1 MEIAKFLEIL
11 HDKKFID
18 YNKMSNKYTDTF
30 HEYLDTLSMF
40 YTKLPLED
48 AQGNFM
54 VFLEGPLKIQTSTLR
69 TLFQNQSG
77 LYSAKS
83 LETEIIATSAIENI
97 DFSRDSVRSILSG
110 QASKNEEEK
119 RIEGLKKG
127 LEFIADPGNKITE
140 ENLYKLY
147 KMAIGQ
153 YLDEENQLKEGNL
166 YRHDSVYV
174 VGTKVEHTGMSYKQV
189 LSYMKSLVTYI
200 NQKDDIQDLMKACII
215 HFYIAYVHPWFDGN
229 GRMARLVHLWFLVQR
244 GYQSVLFVPF
254 SSLIEKTRKQ
264 YYDAYQTI
272 EDNYRY
278 THTID
283 VTPFLLYFIN
293 NVYNKIEQPLQEDT
307 LSVYRLALNQKK
319 ITNKED
325 KLWKFVLSYFGTEEF
340 STKGLE
346 KAYGDAAY
354 ATIRSF
360 VLKFTDL
367 GLLTAISY
375 TTKNKYR
382 VKR

>member
-1 MEIAKFLEIL
+1 MEITKFLEIL
-11 HDKKFID
+11 HDKKFMD
-18 YNKMSNKYTDTF
+18 YRKMSNKYSDTF
-30 HEYLDTLSMF
+30 QEYLDTLSMF
-40 YTKLPLED
+40 YKKLPLED

-54 VFLEGPLKIQTSTLR
+54 VFLEEPLKIQTSTLR
-69 TLFQNQSG
+69 TLFQNQSD
-77 LYSAKS
+77 LYSKKS

-110 QASKNEEEK
+110 QASKNEEER

-127 LEFIADPGNKITE
+127 MEFIADRDNKITE
-140 ENLYKLY
+140 ENIYKLY
-147 KMAIGQ
+147 KMAIGK

-174 VGTKVEHTGMSYKQV
+174 VGTKVEHIGISYKQV
-189 LSYMKSLVTYI
+189 SSYMKSLVGYI
-200 NQKDDIQDLMKACII
+200 NQKDDIQDLIKACII
-215 HFYIAYVHPWFDGN
+215 HFYIAYVHPWFDGH

-244 GYQSVLFVPF
+244 GYQSVLFIPF
-254 SSLIEKTRKQ
+254 SSFIEKTRKQ

-272 EDNYRY
+272 ADNYRY
-278 THTID
+278 THKID

-293 NVYNKIEQPLQEDT
+293 NVYNKIEQPLQVAT
-307 LSVYRLALNQKK
+307 FSVYLSALDHKK

-340 STKGLE
+340 STKELE
-346 KAYGDAAY
+346 KTYGDAAY

>member
-1 MEIAKFLEIL
+1 MDITKFLEIL
-11 HDKKFID
+11 HDKKFMD
-18 YNKMSNKYTDTF
+18 YRKMSNKYPDTF
-30 HEYLDTLSMF
+30 QEYLDTLSMF
-40 YTKLPLED
+40 YRKLPLED
-48 AQGNFM
+48 AQGNFI
-54 VFLEGPLKIQTSTLR
+54 VFLEEPLKIQTSTLR
-69 TLFQNQSG
+69 TLLQNQSD
-77 LYSAKS
+77 LYSKKS

-110 QASKNEEEK
+110 QASKNEEER

-127 LEFIADPGNKITE
+127 MEFIADRDNKITE
-140 ENLYKLY
+140 ENIYKLY
-147 KMAIGQ
+147 KMAIGK
-153 YLDEENQLKEGNL
+153 YLEENRLKEGNL

-174 VGTKVEHTGMSYKQV
+174 VGTKVEHTGISYQQV
-189 LSYMKSLVTYI
+189 PSYMKSLVEYI

-229 GRMARLVHLWFLVQR
+229 GRMARLVHLWFLIQR
-244 GYQSVLFVPF
+244 GYQSVLFIPF

-278 THTID
+278 THKID
-283 VTPFLLYFIN
+283 ITPILLYFIN
-293 NVYNKIEQPLQEDT
+293 NVYNKIEQPLQDDT
-307 LSVYRLALNQKK
+307 LSVYRSSLEHKK

-340 STKGLE
+340 STKELE

-375 TTKNKYR
+375 TTKNKYK
-382 VKR
+382 VKT

>member
-77 LYSAKS
+77 LYSAKF

>member
-1 MEIAKFLEIL
+1 MEITKFLEIL
-11 HDKKFID
+11 HDKKFMD
-18 YNKMSNKYTDTF
+18 YRKMSNKYPDTF
-30 HEYLDTLSMF
+30 QGYLDTLSIF
-40 YTKLPLED
+40 YKKLPLED

-54 VFLEGPLKIQTSTLR
+54 VFLEETLKIQTSTLR

-140 ENLYKLY
+140 ENIYKLY
-147 KMAIGQ
+147 KMTIGQ

-189 LSYMKSLVTYI
+189 PSYMKSLVTYI

-307 LSVYRLALNQKK
+307 LSVYRLVLNQKK

-340 STKGLE
+340 STKELE

>member
-1 MEIAKFLEIL
+1 MEITKFLEIL
-11 HDKKFID
+11 HDKKYMD
-18 YNKMSNKYTDTF
+18 YRKMSNKYPDTF
-30 HEYLDTLSMF
+30 QEYLDTLSIF
-40 YTKLPLED
+40 YKKLPLED

-54 VFLEGPLKIQTSTLR
+54 VFLEEPLKIQTSTLR

-127 LEFIADPGNKITE
+127 LEFISDPGNKITE
-140 ENLYKLY
+140 ENIYKLY
-147 KMAIGQ
+147 KMAIGK

-174 VGTKVEHTGMSYKQV
+174 AGTKVEHTGISYKQV
-189 LSYMKSLVTYI
+189 PSYMKSLVKYI

-340 STKGLE
+340 STKELE

>member
-1 MEIAKFLEIL
+1 MEITKFLEIL
-11 HDKKFID
+11 HDKKFMD
-18 YNKMSNKYTDTF
+18 YRKMSNKYSDTF
-30 HEYLDTLSMF
+30 QEYLDTLSMF
-40 YTKLPLED
+40 YKKLPLED

-54 VFLEGPLKIQTSTLR
+54 VFLEEPLKIQTSTLR
-69 TLFQNQSG
+69 TLFQNQSD
-77 LYSAKS
+77 LYSKKS

-110 QASKNEEEK
+110 QASKNEEER

-127 LEFIADPGNKITE
+127 MEFIADRDNKITE
-140 ENLYKLY
+140 ENIYKLY
-147 KMAIGQ
+147 KMAIGK

-174 VGTKVEHTGMSYKQV
+174 VGTKVEHIGISYKQV
-189 LSYMKSLVTYI
+189 SSYMKSLVGYI
-200 NQKDDIQDLMKACII
+200 NQKDDIQDLIKACII

-244 GYQSVLFVPF
+244 GYQSVLFIPF
-254 SSLIEKTRKQ
+254 SSFIEKTRKQ

-272 EDNYRY
+272 ADNYRY
-278 THTID
+278 THKID

-293 NVYNKIEQPLQEDT
+293 NVYNKIEQPLQVAT
-307 LSVYRLALNQKK
+307 FSVYRSALDHKK

-340 STKGLE
+340 STKELE

>member
-1 MEIAKFLEIL
+1 MEITKFLEIL
-11 HDKKFID
+11 HDKKFMD
-18 YNKMSNKYTDTF
+18 YRKMSNKYPDTF
-30 HEYLDTLSMF
+30 QEYLDTLSIF
-40 YTKLPLED
+40 YKKLPLED

-54 VFLEGPLKIQTSTLR
+54 VFLEEPLKIQTSTLR

-127 LEFIADPGNKITE
+127 LEFISDPGNKITE
-140 ENLYKLY
+140 ENIYKLY
-147 KMAIGQ
+147 KMAIGK

-174 VGTKVEHTGMSYKQV
+174 AGTKVEHTGISYKQV
-189 LSYMKSLVTYI
+189 PSYMKSLVKYI

-340 STKGLE
+340 STKELE
-346 KAYGDAAY
+346 KAYGDAGY

-360 VLKFTDL
+360 VLKFTNL

-375 TTKNKYR
+375 TTKNKW
-382 VKR
+382 

>member
-1 MEIAKFLEIL
+1 MEITKFLEIL
-11 HDKKFID
+11 HDKKFTD
-18 YNKMSNKYTDTF
+18 YKKMSNKYPDTF
-30 HEYLDTLSMF
+30 QEYLDTLSMF
-40 YTKLPLED
+40 YKKLPLED

-54 VFLEGPLKIQTSTLR
+54 VFLEEPLKIQTSTLR
-69 TLFQNQSG
+69 TLFQNQSD

-127 LEFIADPGNKITE
+127 LEFIADPYNKITE
-140 ENLYKLY
+140 ENLYTLY

-153 YLDEENQLKEGNL
+153 YLNEEYQLEEGNL
-166 YRHDSVYV
+166 YRHDSIYV

-189 LSYMKSLVTYI
+189 PSYMKSLVTYI
-200 NQKDDIQDLMKACII
+200 NQKDDVQDLMKACII
-215 HFYIAYVHPWFDGN
+215 HFYITYVHPWFDGN

-244 GYQSVLFVPF
+244 GYPSALFVPF
-254 SSLIEKTRKQ
+254 SSYIEKTRKQ

-325 KLWKFVLSYFGTEEF
+325 KLWKFVLTYFGTEEF
-340 STKGLE
+340 STKELE

>member
-18 YNKMSNKYTDTF
+18 YKKMSNKYTDTF

-54 VFLEGPLKIQTSTLR
+54 VFLEEPLKIQTSTLR
-69 TLFQNQSG
+69 TLFQNQSD

-127 LEFIADPGNKITE
+127 LEFISDPGNKITE

-147 KMAIGQ
+147 KMAIGK

-166 YRHDSVYV
+166 YHHDSVYV
-174 VGTKVEHTGMSYKQV
+174 VGTKVEHTGISYKQV
-189 LSYMKSLVTYI
+189 PSYMKSLVTYI
-200 NQKDDIQDLMKACII
+200 NQKDDVQDLIKACII

-244 GYQSVLFVPF
+244 GYQSVLFIPF
-254 SSLIEKTRKQ
+254 SSFIEKTRKQ

-278 THTID
+278 THKID

-340 STKGLE
+340 STKELE

>member
-1 MEIAKFLEIL
+1 MEITKFLEIL
-11 HDKKFID
+11 HDKKFMD
-18 YNKMSNKYTDTF
+18 YRKMSNKYPDTF
-30 HEYLDTLSMF
+30 QGYLDTLSIF
-40 YTKLPLED
+40 YKKLPLED

-54 VFLEGPLKIQTSTLR
+54 VFLEEPLKIQTSTLR
-69 TLFQNQSG
+69 TLFQNQSD

-127 LEFIADPGNKITE
+127 LEFISDPGNKISE
-140 ENLYKLY
+140 ENIYKLY
-147 KMAIGQ
+147 KMAIGK
-153 YLDEENQLKEGNL
+153 YLDEENQFKEGNL

-174 VGTKVEHTGMSYKQV
+174 VGTKVEHTGISYKQV
-189 LSYMKSLVTYI
+189 PSYMKSLVKYI

-264 YYDAYQTI
+264 YYDACQTI

-293 NVYNKIEQPLQEDT
+293 NVYNNIEQPLQEDT

-325 KLWKFVLSYFGTEEF
+325 KLWKFVLTYFGTEEF
-340 STKGLE
+340 STKELE

-360 VLKFTDL
+360 VLKFKGL

>member
-18 YNKMSNKYTDTF
+18 YKKMSNKYTDTF

-69 TLFQNQSG
+69 TLFQNQSD
-77 LYSAKS
+77 LYSKKS

-110 QASKNEEEK
+110 QASKNEEER

-189 LSYMKSLVTYI
+189 PSYMKSLVKYI

-215 HFYIAYVHPWFDGN
+215 HFYIAYVHPWFDEN

-325 KLWKFVLSYFGTEEF
+325 KLWKFVLTYFGTEEF
-340 STKGLE
+340 STKELE

>member
-1 MEIAKFLEIL
+1 MEITKFLEIL

-18 YNKMSNKYTDTF
+18 YKKMSNKYPDTF

-69 TLFQNQSG
+69 TLFQNQSD
-77 LYSAKS
+77 LYSKKS

-127 LEFIADPGNKITE
+127 LEFIADPYNKITE
-140 ENLYKLY
+140 ENLYTLY

-189 LSYMKSLVTYI
+189 SSYMKSLVTYI

-229 GRMARLVHLWFLVQR
+229 GRMSRLVHLWFLVQR

-340 STKGLE
+340 STKELE

>member
-1 MEIAKFLEIL
+1 MEITKFLEIL

-18 YNKMSNKYTDTF
+18 YKKMSNKYPDTF

-54 VFLEGPLKIQTSTLR
+54 VFLEGSLKIQTSTLR
-69 TLFQNQSG
+69 TLFQNQSD

-127 LEFIADPGNKITE
+127 LEFIADPYNKITE
-140 ENLYKLY
+140 ENLYTLY

-153 YLDEENQLKEGNL
+153 YLNEEYQLEEGNL
-166 YRHDSVYV
+166 YRHDSIYV
-174 VGTKVEHTGMSYKQV
+174 VGTKVEHTRMSYKQV
-189 LSYMKSLVTYI
+189 PSYMKSLVTYI
-200 NQKDDIQDLMKACII
+200 NQKDDVQDLMKACII
-215 HFYIAYVHPWFDGN
+215 HFYITYVHPWFDGN

-244 GYQSVLFVPF
+244 GYPSALFVPF
-254 SSLIEKTRKQ
+254 SSYIEKTRKQ

-340 STKGLE
+340 STKELE
-346 KAYGDAAY
+346 KAYGDAVY

>member
-1 MEIAKFLEIL
+1 MEITKFLEIL
-11 HDKKFID
+11 HDKKFMD
-18 YNKMSNKYTDTF
+18 YRKMSNKYPDTF
-30 HEYLDTLSMF
+30 QEYLDTLSIF
-40 YTKLPLED
+40 YKKLPLED

-54 VFLEGPLKIQTSTLR
+54 VFLEEPLKIQTSTLR
-69 TLFQNQSG
+69 TLFQNQSD

-127 LEFIADPGNKITE
+127 LEFISDPGNKITE

-147 KMAIGQ
+147 KMAIGK

-166 YRHDSVYV
+166 YHHDSVYV
-174 VGTKVEHTGMSYKQV
+174 VGTKVEHTGISYKQV
-189 LSYMKSLVTYI
+189 PSYMKSLVKYI
-200 NQKDDIQDLMKACII
+200 NQKDDIQDLIKACII

-244 GYQSVLFVPF
+244 GYQSVLFIPF
-254 SSLIEKTRKQ
+254 SSFIEKTRKQ

-278 THTID
+278 THKID

-340 STKGLE
+340 STKELE

-367 GLLTAISY
+367 GLLTVISY

>member
-1 MEIAKFLEIL
+1 MEITKFLEIL
-11 HDKKFID
+11 HDKKFMD
-18 YNKMSNKYTDTF
+18 YRKMSNKYPDTF
-30 HEYLDTLSMF
+30 QGYLDTLSIF
-40 YTKLPLED
+40 YKKLPLED

-54 VFLEGPLKIQTSTLR
+54 VFLEEPLNIQTSTLR

-77 LYSAKS
+77 LYSAKY

-127 LEFIADPGNKITE
+127 LEFISDPGNKITE

-147 KMAIGQ
+147 KMVIGK

-174 VGTKVEHTGMSYKQV
+174 AGTKVEHTGISYKQV
-189 LSYMKSLVTYI
+189 PSYMKSLVKYI

-264 YYDAYQTI
+264 YYDACQTI

-293 NVYNKIEQPLQEDT
+293 NVYNNIEQPLQEDT

-325 KLWKFVLSYFGTEEF
+325 KLWKFVLTYFGTEEF
-340 STKGLE
+340 STKELE

-360 VLKFTDL
+360 VLKFKGL

>member
-1 MEIAKFLEIL
+1 MEITKFLEIL
-11 HDKKFID
+11 HDKKFMD
-18 YNKMSNKYTDTF
+18 YRKMSNKYPDTF
-30 HEYLDTLSMF
+30 QEYLDTLSIF
-40 YTKLPLED
+40 YKKLPLED

-54 VFLEGPLKIQTSTLR
+54 VFLEEPLKIQTSTLR

-83 LETEIIATSAIENI
+83 LQTEIIATSAIENI

-127 LEFIADPGNKITE
+127 LEFISDPGNKITE
-140 ENLYKLY
+140 ENIYKLY
-147 KMAIGQ
+147 KMAIGK

-174 VGTKVEHTGMSYKQV
+174 AGTKVEHTGISYKQV
-189 LSYMKSLVTYI
+189 PSYMKSLVKYI

-340 STKGLE
+340 STKELE

>member
-1 MEIAKFLEIL
+1 MEITKFLEIL
-11 HDKKFID
+11 HDKKFMD
-18 YNKMSNKYTDTF
+18 YRKMSNKYPDTF
-30 HEYLDTLSMF
+30 QEYLDTLSIF
-40 YTKLPLED
+40 YKKLPLED

-54 VFLEGPLKIQTSTLR
+54 VFLEEPLKIQTSTLR
-69 TLFQNQSG
+69 TLFQNQSD

-127 LEFIADPGNKITE
+127 LEFISDPGNKITE

-147 KMAIGQ
+147 KMAIGK

-166 YRHDSVYV
+166 YHHDSVYV
-174 VGTKVEHTGMSYKQV
+174 VGTKVEHTGISYKQV
-189 LSYMKSLVTYI
+189 PSYMKSLVKYI

-272 EDNYRY
+272 EDNYCY

-293 NVYNKIEQPLQEDT
+293 NVYNNIEQPLQEDT

-325 KLWKFVLSYFGTEEF
+325 KLWKFVLTYFGTEEF
-340 STKGLE
+340 STKELE

-360 VLKFTDL
+360 VLKFKGL

>member
-1 MEIAKFLEIL
+1 MEITKFLEIL
-11 HDKKFID
+11 HDKKFMD
-18 YNKMSNKYTDTF
+18 YRKMSNKYPDTF
-30 HEYLDTLSMF
+30 QEYLDTLSIF
-40 YTKLPLED
+40 YKKLPLED

-54 VFLEGPLKIQTSTLR
+54 VFLEEPLKIQTSTLR
-69 TLFQNQSG
+69 TLFQNQSD

-97 DFSRDSVRSILSG
+97 DFSRDSVRFILSG

-127 LEFIADPGNKITE
+127 LEFISDPGNKITE

-147 KMAIGQ
+147 KMVIGK

-174 VGTKVEHTGMSYKQV
+174 AGTKVEHTGISYKQV
-189 LSYMKSLVTYI
+189 PSYMKSLVKYI

-340 STKGLE
+340 STKELE

>member
-11 HDKKFID
+11 HDKKFMD
-18 YNKMSNKYTDTF
+18 YKKMSNKYPDTF

-48 AQGNFM
+48 AQRNFM

-69 TLFQNQSG
+69 TLFQNQSD

-127 LEFIADPGNKITE
+127 LEFIADPYNKITE
-140 ENLYKLY
+140 ENLYTLY

-153 YLDEENQLKEGNL
+153 YLNEEYQLEEGNL
-166 YRHDSVYV
+166 YRHDSIYV
-174 VGTKVEHTGMSYKQV
+174 VGTKVEHTGMSYKQAP
-189 LSYMKSLVTYI
+189 SYMKSLVTYI
-200 NQKDDIQDLMKACII
+200 NQKDDVQDLMKACII
-215 HFYIAYVHPWFDGN
+215 HFYITYVHPWFDGN

-244 GYQSVLFVPF
+244 GYPSALFVPF
-254 SSLIEKTRKQ
+254 SSYIEKTRKQ

-325 KLWKFVLSYFGTEEF
+325 KLWKFVLTYFGTEEF
-340 STKGLE
+340 STKELE

>member
-18 YNKMSNKYTDTF
+18 YKKMSNKYTDTF

-54 VFLEGPLKIQTSTLR
+54 VFLEEPLKIQTSTLR

-110 QASKNEEEK
+110 QASKNEEER

-189 LSYMKSLVTYI
+189 PSYMKSLVKYI
-200 NQKDDIQDLMKACII
+200 NQKDDVQDLMKACII
-215 HFYIAYVHPWFDGN
+215 HFYITYVHPWFDGN

-244 GYQSVLFVPF
+244 GYPSALFVPF
-254 SSLIEKTRKQ
+254 SSYIEKTRKQ

-325 KLWKFVLSYFGTEEF
+325 KLWKFVLTYFGTEEF
-340 STKGLE
+340 STKELE

>member
-1 MEIAKFLEIL
+1 MEITKFLEIL
-11 HDKKFID
+11 HDKKFMD
-18 YNKMSNKYTDTF
+18 YRKMSNKYPDTF
-30 HEYLDTLSMF
+30 QGYLDTLSIF
-40 YTKLPLED
+40 YKKLPLED

-54 VFLEGPLKIQTSTLR
+54 VFLEETLKIQTSTLR

-119 RIEGLKKG
+119 RIEDLKKG

-140 ENLYKLY
+140 ENIYKLY
-147 KMAIGQ
+147 KMTIGQ

-174 VGTKVEHTGMSYKQV
+174 VGTKVEHTGISYKQV
-189 LSYMKSLVTYI
+189 PSYMKSLVTYI

-325 KLWKFVLSYFGTEEF
+325 RLWKFVLSYFGTEEF
-340 STKGLE
+340 STKELE

>member
-1 MEIAKFLEIL
+1 MEITKFLEIL
-11 HDKKFID
+11 HDKKFMD
-18 YNKMSNKYTDTF
+18 YRKMSNKYPDTF
-30 HEYLDTLSMF
+30 QEYLDTLSIF
-40 YTKLPLED
+40 YKKLPLED

-54 VFLEGPLKIQTSTLR
+54 VFLEEPLKIQTSTLR

-127 LEFIADPGNKITE
+127 LEFISDPGNKITE
-140 ENLYKLY
+140 ENIYKLY
-147 KMAIGQ
+147 KMAIGK
-153 YLDEENQLKEGNL
+153 YLDEENQFKEGNL

-174 VGTKVEHTGMSYKQV
+174 VGTKVEHTGISYKQV
-189 LSYMKSLVTYI
+189 PSYMKSLVKYI

-264 YYDAYQTI
+264 YYDACQTI

-340 STKGLE
+340 STKELE

-367 GLLTAISY
+367 GLMTAISY

>member
-1 MEIAKFLEIL
+1 M
-11 HDKKFID
+11 
-18 YNKMSNKYTDTF
+18 
-30 HEYLDTLSMF
+30 
-40 YTKLPLED
+40 
-48 AQGNFM
+48 
-54 VFLEGPLKIQTSTLR
+54 
-69 TLFQNQSG
+69 
-77 LYSAKS
+77 
-83 LETEIIATSAIENI
+83 
-97 DFSRDSVRSILSG
+97 
-110 QASKNEEEK
+110 
-119 RIEGLKKG
+119 
-127 LEFIADPGNKITE
+127 
-140 ENLYKLY
+140 
-147 KMAIGQ
+147 
-153 YLDEENQLKEGNL
+153 
-166 YRHDSVYV
+166 
-174 VGTKVEHTGMSYKQV
+174 
-189 LSYMKSLVTYI
+189 
-200 NQKDDIQDLMKACII
+200 
-215 HFYIAYVHPWFDGN
+215 
-229 GRMARLVHLWFLVQR
+229 
-244 GYQSVLFVPF
+244 FVPF

-293 NVYNKIEQPLQEDT
+293 NVYNKMEQPLQEDT

-325 KLWKFVLSYFGTEEF
+325 KLWKFVLSYFGMEEF
-340 STKGLE
+340 STKELE

-375 TTKNKYR
+375 TTKNRYR

>member
-1 MEIAKFLEIL
+1 MEITKFLEIL
-11 HDKKFID
+11 HDKKFMD
-18 YNKMSNKYTDTF
+18 YKKMSNKYPDTF
-30 HEYLDTLSMF
+30 QEYLDTLSMF
-40 YTKLPLED
+40 YRKLPLED

-54 VFLEGPLKIQTSTLR
+54 VFLEGSLKIQTSTLR
-69 TLFQNQSG
+69 TLFQNQSD

-147 KMAIGQ
+147 KMTIGQ

-174 VGTKVEHTGMSYKQV
+174 VGTKVEHTGISYKQV
-189 LSYMKSLVTYI
+189 SSYMKSLVTYI

-244 GYQSVLFVPF
+244 GYPSALFVPF
-254 SSLIEKTRKQ
+254 SSYIEKTRKQ

-340 STKGLE
+340 STKELE

>member
-1 MEIAKFLEIL
+1 MEITKFLEIL
-11 HDKKFID
+11 HDKKFMD
-18 YNKMSNKYTDTF
+18 YRKMSNKYPDTF
-30 HEYLDTLSMF
+30 QEYLDTLSIF
-40 YTKLPLED
+40 YKKLPLED

-54 VFLEGPLKIQTSTLR
+54 VFLEEPLKIQTSTLR

-127 LEFIADPGNKITE
+127 LEFISDPGNKITE
-140 ENLYKLY
+140 ENIYKLY
-147 KMAIGQ
+147 KMAIGK
-153 YLDEENQLKEGNL
+153 YLDEENQFKEGNL

-174 VGTKVEHTGMSYKQV
+174 VGTKVEHTGISYKQV
-189 LSYMKSLVTYI
+189 PSYMKSLVKYI

-264 YYDAYQTI
+264 YYDACQTI

-293 NVYNKIEQPLQEDT
+293 NVYNNIEQPLQEDT

-325 KLWKFVLSYFGTEEF
+325 KLWKFVLTYFGTEEF
-340 STKGLE
+340 STKELE

-360 VLKFTDL
+360 VLKFKGL